1 MTPSDIDEYIKTV
14 IKEKGKVPQLKNNH
28 SIRVYPIN
36 SAPCGKPWYEWV
48 QRWWQWCYSE
58 PYETQCMIVLES
70 HVLKVRSTKTY
81 SVGPTAVKFLP
92 SCKLGEHYQN
102 DLKLV
107 QTWYEYIMRSS

>member
-1 MTPSDIDEYIKTV
+1 MLHAVSRGMNGSSGGSSGV
-14 IKEKGKVPQLKNNH
+14 ILSRTKE
-28 SIRVYPIN
+28 
-36 SAPCGKPWYEWV
+36 A
-48 QRWWQWCYSE
+48 
-58 PYETQCMIVLES
+58 QCMIVLES

-107 QTWYEYIMRSS
+107 QTWCEYIILRSS